1 MARNTQPAE
10 LPEEPSSITTEGD
23 GKSQKVELTVVDGAK
38 STTGEGIRSVRF
50 GQLSSESIAGEQGSL
65 DLLMDIALELSVEL
79 GRSMVPVRDVLRFA
93 QGSLI
98 QLNKLA
104 GEPVDVL
111 VNGKL
116 IARGE
121 VVVVDDSFGVRLTEI
136 VSESERLA

>member
-1 MARNTQPAE
+1 MARNTQAAE
-10 LPEEPSSITTEGD
+10 LPEEPNSMTTETD
-23 GKSQKVELTVVDGAK
+23 DKTQKVELTVVDGTK
-38 STTGEGIRSVRF
+38 SSKAEEIRSVRF
-50 GQLSSESIAGEQGSL
+50 GQLSSESIGGEQGSL

-79 GRSMVPVRDVLRFA
+79 GRSTVPVRDVLRFA
-93 QGSLI
+93 QGSI
-98 QLNKLA
+98 IELNKLA

>member
-1 MARNTQPAE
+1 MARNTQAAE
-10 LPEEPSSITTEGD
+10 LPEEPNSMTTETD
-23 GKSQKVELTVVDGAK
+23 DKTQKVELTVVDGTK
-38 STTGEGIRSVRF
+38 SSKGEEIRSVRF

-79 GRSMVPVRDVLRFA
+79 GRSTVPVRDVLRFA
-93 QGSLI
+93 QGSI
-98 QLNKLA
+98 IELNKLA

>member
-1 MARNTQPAE
+1 MARNAQAAE
-10 LPEEPSSITTEGD
+10 LPEEPNSMTTETD
-23 GKSQKVELTVVDGAK
+23 DKAQKVELTVVDGAK
-38 STTGEGIRSVRF
+38 PSNAEGIRSVRF

-79 GRSMVPVRDVLRFA
+79 GRSTVPVRDVLRFA
-93 QGSLI
+93 QGSI
-98 QLNKLA
+98 IELNKLA